1 MTSSHEISQ
10 SNLTHISPKPIPTF
24 NSATKQSNLPTSL
37 HGLLQERIY
46 DIPEGIERDDIN
58 ERSSIPARTPQTRA
72 VFQNISID
80 PNPGYKN
87 YLGLNRKFSSEESES
102 ISNKPKMRIIPP
114 PRVLK
119 KLSSTESESAIS
131 NNSHQSLPAVQFDS
145 DTLSLPL
152 DLISPPLESESST
165 ALVDSESL
173 PAPPQFGSNKDDTD
187 IEDEVTPKMDENH
200 SDYQEQ
206 NVSYSLE
213 QPEKSKFGFR
223 IAPPALQNIELI
235 PPTRQESTYETRVDR
250 MLESQLSR
258 ADTFNEDHHHVNVGH
273 LTANLFLD
281 RNQEI
286 VDLDKE
292 PINGKRQDHNILLKA
307 LDSYDSFNND
317 PLSLSSRSQGS
328 QSLTYEENAESV
340 LEKQTT
346 IDSFT
351 SQVST
356 DNEVFYDQSI
366 EIKVQE
372 LNDPNFTNRR
382 DQILESQST
391 FESFTT
397 ECEVL
402 VTKRQESTYE
412 ERAETVL
419 ESQNTIESFTNE
431 VPTEEVFD
439 HEPPVS
445 ESSFLN
451 DDCETQIENRGNL
464 APADLVADMYVRQ
477 LRDND
482 ESEIIDTAPFMDD
495 SFDHDLMLSSG
506 GKLAC
511 GQGDTI
517 IYNNFVQLP
526 AEQTVETVYVEASR
540 SDSNNSF
547 EQTASGHDEVRDD
560 DENFLKFIL
569 TNMGVGVVLTV

>member
-1 MTSSHEISQ
+1 M
-10 SNLTHISPKPIPTF
+10 
-24 NSATKQSNLPTSL
+24 
-37 HGLLQERIY
+37 
-46 DIPEGIERDDIN
+46 
-58 ERSSIPARTPQTRA
+58 
-72 VFQNISID
+72 
-80 PNPGYKN
+80 YK
-87 YLGLNRKFSSEESES
+87 YK
-102 ISNKPKMRIIPP
+102 
-114 PRVLK
+114 
-119 KLSSTESESAIS
+119 
-131 NNSHQSLPAVQFDS
+131 
-145 DTLSLPL
+145 
-152 DLISPPLESESST
+152 
-165 ALVDSESL
+165 
-173 PAPPQFGSNKDDTD
+173 
-187 IEDEVTPKMDENH
+187 
-200 SDYQEQ
+200 
-206 NVSYSLE
+206 
-213 QPEKSKFGFR
+213 
-223 IAPPALQNIELI
+223 
-235 PPTRQESTYETRVDR
+235 
-250 MLESQLSR
+250 
-258 ADTFNEDHHHVNVGH
+258 
-273 LTANLFLD
+273 
-281 RNQEI
+281 
-286 VDLDKE
+286 
-292 PINGKRQDHNILLKA
+292 GKYGDHNILLKA

-317 PLSLSSRSQGS
+317 PLSLSTRSQGS